1 MNLNLENPIFVIYVN
16 IHGIQDSNVFDKF
29 RQHFTYQNCT
39 TWILPVE
46 GETKIELI
54 WQGTK
59 YSSDPGIVTQ
69 DPALIKYL
77 HEIIEVI
84 IVGTEDHQI
93 KQSLRDLKL
102 KKIFT

>member
-16 IHGIQDSNVFDKF
+16 VNGITDAGVFDKL

-54 WQGTK
+54 WQGNK

-77 HEIIEVI
+77 HEIIELI
-84 IVGTEDHQI
+84 IAGTEDYEI

>member
-1 MNLNLENPIFVIYVN
+1 MILDLEKPIFVLYVDASAFKD
-16 IHGIQDSNVFDKF
+16 GDTFDKF
-29 RQHFTYQNCT
+29 RKHFTYQNCT
-39 TWILPVE
+39 TWILPVQ

-69 DPALIKYL
+69 DPALIHHL
-77 HEIIEVI
+77 HEIIDVI
-84 IVGTEDHQI
+84 ISGTEDHEI

-102 KKIFT
+102 RKIFT

>member
-1 MNLNLENPIFVIYVN
+1 MILDLEKPIFVIYVN
-16 IHGIQDSNVFDKF
+16 INGIQDSNVFDKF

-59 YSSDPGIVTQ
+59 YSSDPGIVIQ
-69 DPALIKYL
+69 DPTLIKYL

-84 IVGTEDHQI
+84 IAGTEDHEI
-93 KQSLRDLKL
+93 KKSLRDLKL